1 MTQFGIL
8 RILVLKTLSE
18 KSLNGNQI
26 VKEIESKTGRK
37 FSYGSLYPLLS
48 KLVEGELISIINES
62 NHHIYSITNKGKEVI
77 EHSSKKSEEILN
89 RIHELVNSLGILG
102 YNEKEINSIKKKMN
116 MQNLEYLFMQENF
129 VRFKQ
134 DLFSL
139 DFNKNK
145 EEINKIIKEA
155 GAKLRRLKK

>member
-8 RILVLKTLSE
+8 KILVLKTLSE
-18 KSLNGNQI
+18 KNLNGNQI
-26 VKEIESKTGRK
+26 IKEIELKTGRK

-48 KLVEGELISIINES
+48 QLVESSLISISKETNQ
-62 NHHIYSITNKGKEVI
+62 NIYFLTKKGKDIV

-102 YNEKEINSIKKKMN
+102 YDNEEIDNIKEKMN

-129 VRFKQ
+129 VKFKH

-139 DFNKNK
+139 DFKKNK
-145 EEINKIIKEA
+145 KEIDKILNEA
-155 GAKLRRLKK
+155 GAKLRRLQE